1 MLFVLISSSQ
11 EQGWPMKGLSPYP
24 CPRRCRISSPRVLGI
39 GASVLPGEY
48 RVYARFHAFIDIL
61 TEAGIV
67 GITDQADQAGPST
80 IILSPDLPS
89 DWVSTVQSVSIT
101 ETTLSLDS
109 LVLPIEGAQRYRETL
124 QLPELPVPIDLQ
136 PALMLFQKI
145 LLSEAP
151 EKSMAVVLDH
161 SRTTA
166 FSGNFDRIM
175 LQHFLDGA
183 EACWREEYGQ
193 AVASLLGSGY
203 GLTPSG
209 DDFLCGVLFG
219 MHFANATNRKVCPIH
234 QLSTHLRAALPTC
247 SVFSR
252 TFLDHAIAGRWPL
265 ALRDAAEAI
274 LSVDTTTPDG
284 QTRLETLFR
293 RVLAHGST
301 SGSDLASG
309 FILTAGRYSGFSPS
323 FVSWHKERNNGA

>member
-145 LLSEAP
+145 LLSKPQKKVWRLSSIIRVQLPFPATLTGSCSNIFLMEPKPVGVRSMDRLLPRCSEAA
-151 EKSMAVVLDH
+151 MD
-161 SRTTA
+161 
-166 FSGNFDRIM
+166 
-175 LQHFLDGA
+175 
-183 EACWREEYGQ
+183 
-193 AVASLLGSGY
+193 
-203 GLTPSG
+203 
-209 DDFLCGVLFG
+209 
-219 MHFANATNRKVCPIH
+219 
-234 QLSTHLRAALPTC
+234 
-247 SVFSR
+247 
-252 TFLDHAIAGRWPL
+252 
-265 ALRDAAEAI
+265 
-274 LSVDTTTPDG
+274 
-284 QTRLETLFR
+284 
-293 RVLAHGST
+293 
-301 SGSDLASG
+301 
-309 FILTAGRYSGFSPS
+309 
-323 FVSWHKERNNGA
+323 